1 MGGQGPK
8 HCLKFSFDM
17 YIFKSDP
24 PNGEDEYLSKSS
36 KSPLASTSAADGV
49 FARLQPV
56 VPAQT
61 ALLAGG
67 YAPNALVLSNIAES
81 IANAGAISSIGRP
94 VSADYVKVAANELS
108 NNDALAASLE
118 AFSKNL
124 LVNHEVTQ
132 AVVPIASLSD
142 VVGSTPTVAHST
154 PLDLAANNATLA
166 PTMISFDN
174 ALLDVSTLPT
184 IGAPVVITALSDGA
198 VTVLD
203 SASANVHI
211 ADFVTPQVTTENF
224 INTGS
229 GTLTVTTAAT
239 HVSSLSLTGNVAY
252 TALADEVTS
261 GITVSGESDSSN
273 VTLYLL
279 GGASSTQVSSDFITL
294 GNGDNFVFDAGD
306 GQVLFNLGSGQNTVL
321 LAGVG
326 VTGVVNLAKH
336 DNSTSDFV
344 ALAANGLTTAHELA
358 ASELLIIGG
367 LNNNAQSQDA
377 ITFLSDMD
385 SQLSW
390 AHGTA
395 SGSQI
400 TSVAGDAASLEN
412 WISTA
417 QSLAHAAHSVAW
429 FQFGGNTFVLETGA
443 IKAGDHSGETL
454 VKLTGLTQFTNTE
467 GDLSI
472 GMIHLAG

>member
-1 MGGQGPK
+1 
-8 HCLKFSFDM
+8 
-17 YIFKSDP
+17 
-24 PNGEDEYLSKSS
+24 
-36 KSPLASTSAADGV
+36 
-49 FARLQPV
+49 
-56 VPAQT
+56 
-61 ALLAGG
+61 
-67 YAPNALVLSNIAES
+67 
-81 IANAGAISSIGRP
+81 
-94 VSADYVKVAANELS
+94 
-108 NNDALAASLE
+108 
-118 AFSKNL
+118 
-124 LVNHEVTQ
+124 
-132 AVVPIASLSD
+132 
-142 VVGSTPTVAHST
+142 
-154 PLDLAANNATLA
+154 
-166 PTMISFDN
+166 
-174 ALLDVSTLPT
+174 
-184 IGAPVVITALSDGA
+184 
-198 VTVLD
+198 
-203 SASANVHI
+203 
-211 ADFVTPQVTTENF
+211 
-224 INTGS
+224 
-229 GTLTVTTAAT
+229 
-239 HVSSLSLTGNVAY
+239 LTGNVAY

-273 VTLYLL
+273 VTLFLL
-279 GGASSTQVSSDFITL
+279 GGASSAQGSSDYITL
-294 GNGDNFVFDAGD
+294 GNGNNFVFDAGD

-358 ASELLIIGG
+358 ASELLSIGG

-429 FQFGGNTFVLETGA
+429 FQFGGNTFVLETA
-443 IKAGDHSGETL
+443 ATKAGDHSGDTL